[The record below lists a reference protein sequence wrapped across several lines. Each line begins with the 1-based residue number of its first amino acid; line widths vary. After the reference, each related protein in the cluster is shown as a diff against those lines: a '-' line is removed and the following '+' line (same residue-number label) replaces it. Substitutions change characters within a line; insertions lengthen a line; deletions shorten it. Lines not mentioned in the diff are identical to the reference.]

1 MSHIPGV
8 MNSFKD
14 EWKKADKNVKAIYI
28 LGMIVMGLMVAI
40 GFGIY
45 WFGEFA
51 PDKYELLLRIDFLV
65 IFVFFGWL
73 MANLKF
79 KQASRLEREL
89 RVKKGLRYTW
99 DEEDLDEL
107 EERVRKL
114 EEKKWTTH

>member
-8 MNSFKD
+8 KPNFKE
-14 EWKKADKNVKAIYI
+14 EWKKADKNVKVIYI
-28 LGMIVMGLMVAI
+28 LGLIVMGLMMAI

-45 WFGEFA
+45 RFGVFT
-51 PDKYELLLRIDFLV
+51 PDKYELLLRLDFLV
-65 IFVFFGWL
+65 IFVFFGWF
-73 MANLKF
+73 MGNLKF
-79 KQASRLEREL
+79 KQASRLELEL

-114 EEKKWTTH
+114 EEMK

>member
-8 MNSFKD
+8 MNSFKE
-14 EWKKADKNVKAIYI
+14 EWKKADKRVKAIYI
-28 LGMIVMGLMVAI
+28 LGMFLLGLMTAMGFAI
-40 GFGIY
+40 Y
-45 WFGEFA
+45 KFGEFA
-51 PDKYELLLRIDFLV
+51 PDKYEELLRLAFLV
-65 IFVFFGWL
+65 MFVFFGWF

-79 KQASRLEREL
+79 RQASRLEREL

-114 EEKKWTTH
+114 EEKE